1 MHQRSA
7 IALQTP
13 SGMHFGNVLR
23 IRSDTL
29 TIELEQQLQERTVI
43 QWRMELSGHSDTVM
57 GELKVLRV
65 RQRPDGMQ
73 RCSCRILSMPTRDRA
88 RLTAWLKEQ
97 ATGGTT
103 RRYDDDISAITQNS
117 DMSSTTMTETRNALN
132 RMSRRKWYNSNT
144 SPTRDTLGLNS
155 EIKDDGS
162 SRRTGRAALRSALR
176 TSMARKKVR
185 ANTMPPAE
193 VMFEDTTETAQ
204 LPDPTIVHIPHT
216 DPPRVH
222 VRYRSPSLYR
232 EEHHKHIRCSAL
244 FLPLPELGDDG
255 TRVIINIEPPGRESV
270 RCRAEIKVK
279 MSTGVGVALR
289 LNDEQK
295 SALQP
300 QRTP

>member
-1 MHQRSA
+1 MY
-7 IALQTP
+7 
-13 SGMHFGNVLR
+13 FGNVLR

-29 TIELEQQLQERTVI
+29 TFELEQPLQERTVI

-65 RQRPDGMQ
+65 RQRPDGIQ

-103 RRYDDDISAITQNS
+103 RRYDDDVSVITQANNI
-117 DMSSTTMTETRNALN
+117 SSTTMAETRNALD
-132 RMSRRKWYNSNT
+132 RISRRKWYNSNT
-144 SPTRDTLGLNS
+144 SPTRDSLGLHS
-155 EIKDDGS
+155 EIKEDGT

-176 TSMARKKVR
+176 ASMARKKVR
-185 ANTMPPAE
+185 ANTTPPAE
-193 VMFEDTTETAQ
+193 LLFEDTTETAQ
-204 LPDPTIVHIPHT
+204 LPDPTIVQIPHT
-216 DPPRVH
+216 DPPRIH
-222 VRYRSPSLYR
+222 VRYRSVALYSA
-232 EEHHKHIRCSAL
+232 EHRKHIRCSAL

-255 TRVIINIEPPGRESV
+255 TRIVINIEPPNREAV

-289 LNDEQK
+289 LSDEQK
-295 SALQP
+295 AALQP
-300 QRTP
+300 